1 MSRKVPDPEN
11 SKLSNSESFLDES
24 LSSDRSP
31 LLPVQNILTSPDVG
45 TKKLLSDIRLL
56 SMKVNQLQNYN
67 DDIENEKRELLLIIS
82 ENESRISL
90 LEEKCRIKDRELNEN
105 RDFCSE
111 LELIRPEYE
120 RTKCELDRVT
130 NALRQAQE
138 LAQTAELLEKENDIK
153 VLESNVEELKAEVGY
168 KPMYEQV
175 REALATAEQTLADL
189 LDEKER
195 ARELS
200 EAEALDLNGKS
211 HSTPWSKIS
220 RAKCTCTC
228 HHSPATPSHQL
239 SDMAMRRFSTVSNFD
254 TGNITPARSNGRQ
267 SLGDPSVL
275 DVSLWRDFRTGP
287 NPQDISGECLGEVMA
302 QDAKIQEL
310 QVQLD
315 EARFEIDRL
324 NGEIFALTSQ
334 NSDLAINHKAALEEL
349 ELRLKNLESVKQA
362 LESELDIKSVVL
374 NEAND
379 RIDTLLSENTLI
391 SDDLDQIKEKFEQV
405 QGELYS
411 TKVQL
416 NETCIEVD
424 RLNEEISNLNA
435 QKSDLTNEHKVSLD
449 SLKLNVLNLESAK
462 QSLEYEL
469 EQKCAFLNKADEEK
483 ASLLAKYETLFDKL
497 EKFKEENE
505 TIFGSLELQLR
516 GARSDAKQV
525 TLLTNQSYVLANEHT
540 VKFEEFAS
548 KVKSLEL
555 DKANLLF
562 ELDEK
567 HAAVREANSHME
579 KLSIEN
585 KTLAENLSCVKLQI
599 QEATGEKTIL
609 SEKLAHI
616 AGKLTQL
623 VEKVELSAVV
633 NCEAVRE
640 LCDTQEDIHGFQDI
654 SNQLI
659 DALAMKVLSLKEA
672 LTDSQDKLGSS
683 EAHRL
688 ELLERIDFFQN
699 NGLEVETRKKELVQQ
714 LTISTTTIDDL
725 AAKNQKLSIELEDKV
740 KLIEYLKSERADMI
754 NERTASFETENSLKA
769 ELLQAQKDI
778 TQLTNELSEARCSA
792 MLIDELESSLRA
804 HDSDVSALN
813 QLIQDHKATIS
824 ILRSEKTC
832 LESSIEALKA
842 ELESKTNILD
852 TITKERDEV
861 REDLAKH
868 LREFYEEKDCLLSRL
883 RDLDSHLESQNK
895 ENTKLSERFT
905 LVEQELNDC
914 LKELSLKEGEVT
926 TLKAAFAN
934 HIIDKTNLQVALNEK
949 NSLADS
955 LQEEIVSLNLK
966 VTNLEKEASRHVQEL
981 VLLETEKS
989 SISEKLEIQTTELM
1003 NKETEMISLRD
1014 QLSLLT
1020 EDHERLVNQ
1029 NAVLESDRAKLEAEL
1044 ASGRQQYMD
1053 SRVKSLK
1060 RQLSVIRGE
1069 HMETEQSLAEAK
1081 KNASLAEMHRQVAEN
1096 ETARLNKL
1104 VNILQK
1110 RLDIISEERMACEE
1124 RAASEAVLCRQLEG
1138 TLSEKEAVIEGLR
1151 HQLNQIDI
1159 QRKSAQEKEAS
1170 TLREYLK
1177 SRAAQDEAE
1186 RRLAMLEFRSTLN
1199 TTGQRRSYCSLDQ
1212 LANQNTSL
1220 AGEFIHPPLVRR
1232 RHSAG
1237 KVDATMKS
1245 PPILVDL
1252 DKSMQGKSNLFEKV
1266 GKNTTQSPL
1275 LEERFPVPIEDLKFL
1290 TPMPANF
1297 REISSDGAAR
1307 MNEVTIHDVTFVS
1320 CLEEPI
1326 CTTPLP
1332 IPPRSP
1338 ILHFI
1343 EDADVTLCTPMTAQQ
1358 TDPLSGM
1365 QSQVGPVM
1373 PQECAKSSINVA
1385 DVTEVPVQ
1393 VADCQ
1398 SAIPCT
1404 SAASSTT
1411 AATNSLTA
1419 VSDLENWPPY
1429 SSCTAPLSP
1438 KARRA
1443 DVFFAVPPSF
1453 EFHYRRLK
1461 RFMITPAAEE
1471 DLDMSDNLEEKPLP
1485 NANIGNA
1492 LHSTRGETSNLQ
1504 PVAVTEKKADRVTPA
1519 SVRSGTHS
1527 HVAGGDSLFVE
1538 ETGRNEINSRIHLFK
1553 SRTIQSKTR
1562 PVSLTEQSDD
1572 NSSLS
1577 TSISRPAKLARFRSV
1592 QNLSN
1597 DDPSRSHALNKKSS
1611 RGGPPVS
1618 FNRFKHRFGI
1628 HGNKSKTNDTSITTT
1643 TGSVSGVRDSSE
1655 NISAKEDSSKQK
1667 KHAKAS
1673 RILSRFDKLF

>member
-1 MSRKVPDPEN
+1 
-11 SKLSNSESFLDES
+11 
-24 LSSDRSP
+24 
-31 LLPVQNILTSPDVG
+31 
-45 TKKLLSDIRLL
+45 
-56 SMKVNQLQNYN
+56 MKVNQLQNYN
-67 DDIENEKRELLLIIS
+67 DDIENEKRELLLIKS
-82 ENESRISL
+82 ENENKISL
-90 LEEKCRIKDRELNEN
+90 LEEKCRQKDRELNEN

-111 LELIRPEYE
+111 LEIIRAEYE
-120 RTKCELDRVT
+120 KAKCELDRVT
-130 NALRQAQE
+130 NALKRVQE
-138 LAQTAELLEKENDIK
+138 VAQTAELLEKENDVLVKENSKFQNRIK

-189 LDEKER
+189 LHENER

-200 EAEALDLNGKS
+200 EAEALDLNGQS
-211 HSTPWSKIS
+211 PSTPWSKIS

-228 HHSPATPSHQL
+228 HHSSATPSQQL
-239 SDMAMRRFSTVSNFD
+239 SDMAMRRFSTISNFD
-254 TGNITPARSNGRQ
+254 VGNITPARSNGRQ
-267 SLGDPSVL
+267 SLGDPSVI

-287 NPQDISGECLGEVMA
+287 NPQDLSGECLGEVMA

-310 QVQLD
+310 QVQLN
-315 EARFEIDRL
+315 EARFEVDRL
-324 NGEIFALTSQ
+324 NEEILTLTSQ
-334 NSDLAINHKAALEEL
+334 NSDLIIDHKAALEEL
-349 ELRLKNLESVKQA
+349 ELRLKNLESVKQE
-362 LESELDIKSVVL
+362 LESELDIKSVIL

-411 TKVQL
+411 VKARL
-416 NETCIEVD
+416 NEPCSEVD
-424 RLNEEISNLNA
+424 RLNEEISILNA
-435 QKSDLTNEHKVSLD
+435 QKSNLANEHKLSLD
-449 SLKLNVLNLESAK
+449 ELKLNILNLESAK
-462 QSLEYEL
+462 QALEYEL
-469 EQKCAFLNKADEEK
+469 EQKCCFLNKANEERK
-483 ASLLAKYETLFDKL
+483 ALSDKL
-497 EKFKEENE
+497 EKFKRENE
-505 TIFGSLELQLR
+505 ARFGSLELQLC
-516 GARSDAKQV
+516 GARSDCSRLEEQV
-525 TLLTNQSYVLANEHT
+525 TSLTDQNYVLANEHK
-540 VKFEEFAS
+540 VKLEELES

-555 DKANLLF
+555 EKANLLF

-567 HAAVREANSHME
+567 HAAVREADSHMG
-579 KLSIEN
+579 KILSEN
-585 KTLAENLSCVKLQI
+585 KILTENLTKAEEKSQQVNEELDCIKLQL
-599 QEATGEKTIL
+599 QETTAEKIIL
-609 SEKLAHI
+609 SEKLAYLECR
-616 AGKLTQL
+616 LTQL
-623 VEKVELSAVV
+623 VEKEEFSSVV
-633 NCEAVRE
+633 NCEAAKK
-640 LCDTQEDIHGFQDI
+640 LYDTQEEDIPAFEDV
-654 SNQLI
+654 SKQLI
-659 DALAMKVLSLKEA
+659 AALELKVLSLREG
-672 LTDSQDKLGSS
+672 LTESQDKLESS
-683 EAHRL
+683 EAHRM
-688 ELLERIDFFQN
+688 ELLERIDFLQN
-699 NGLEVETRKKELVQQ
+699 NGLEVETHKKELVQQ
-714 LTISTTTIDDL
+714 LTISTTAIDDL
-725 AAKNQKLSIELEDKV
+725 SAKNQKLSIELEDKI
-740 KLIEYLKSERADMI
+740 KLIEYLKLERTDMI
-754 NERTASFETENSLKA
+754 NERTASFERENSLKT

-778 TQLTNELSEARCSA
+778 TQLTNELNEARYNA
-792 MLIDELESSLRA
+792 MRFDELESSLRT

-824 ILRSEKTC
+824 LLRNEKTY

-842 ELESKTNILD
+842 ELESKTDMQN

-883 RDLDSHLESQNK
+883 RDLDSNLESQNK
-895 ENTKLSERFT
+895 ENAKLSERFT

-914 LKELSLKEGEVT
+914 LKELSLKEGEVN

-966 VTNLEKEASRHVQEL
+966 VTNLEKEASRHEQEL

-989 SISEKLEIQTTELM
+989 SLSEKLEIQTTELM

-1014 QLSLLT
+1014 QLSLVT
-1020 EDHERLVNQ
+1020 ADQERLVNQ
-1029 NAVLESDRAKLEAEL
+1029 NAVLESDRTKLEAEL
-1044 ASGRQQYMD
+1044 ASGRQQYTD
-1053 SRVKSLK
+1053 TRVKTLK
-1060 RQLSVIRGE
+1060 RQLSVMRGE
-1069 HMETEQSLAEAK
+1069 HMDAEQSLAEAK
-1081 KNASLAEMHRQVAEN
+1081 KNASLAEMHRQVAES

-1110 RLDIISEERMACEE
+1110 RLDTISEERMACEE

-1186 RRLAMLEFRSTLN
+1186 RRLAMLESRSTLN
-1199 TTGQRRSYCSLDQ
+1199 AIGQRHSYYSLDQ
-1212 LANQNTSL
+1212 LANQNTSIV
-1220 AGEFIHPPLVRR
+1220 GEFIHPPLVVRR
-1232 RHSAG
+1232 RHSEG
-1237 KVDATMKS
+1237 KADGTTKS
-1245 PPILVDL
+1245 PLISVDL
-1252 DKSMQGKSNLFEKV
+1252 DKSTQGKSNLHEKV
-1266 GKNTTQSPL
+1266 VKNTDQSPL

-1290 TPMPANF
+1290 TPMPPNF
-1297 REISSDGAAR
+1297 REISGGGAAR

-1320 CLEEPI
+1320 CLEESI
-1326 CTTPLP
+1326 CATPLP
-1332 IPPRSP
+1332 VPPRSP

-1343 EDADVTLCTPMTAQQ
+1343 EDADVTLCTPMAAQQ
-1358 TDPLSGM
+1358 TDPLSAI
-1365 QSQVGPVM
+1365 QSQVGSVI
-1373 PQECAKSSINVA
+1373 PQECTKSSINVA

-1393 VADCQ
+1393 VADCHD
-1398 SAIPCT
+1398 AIRCT

-1429 SSCTAPLSP
+1429 NSCTAPLSP

-1443 DVFFAVPPSF
+1443 DVFFPVPASF

-1471 DLDMSDNLEEKPLP
+1471 DLDLSDNLEGKPLP
-1485 NANIGNA
+1485 SAKGGNT
-1492 LHSTRGETSNLQ
+1492 LHPTRGEASNLQ
-1504 PVAVTEKKADRVTPA
+1504 SITVTDKKADRVKPA
-1519 SVRSGTHS
+1519 SIRSASARLGTHS
-1527 HVAGGDSLFVE
+1527 TGAGGDSVFVE
-1538 ETGRNEINSRIHLFK
+1538 ETDRNEINSRIQLFK

-1562 PVSLTEQSDD
+1562 PVSMTEQSDD
-1572 NSSLS
+1572 NSSWS

-1597 DDPSRSHALNKKSS
+1597 DDPRSYALNKKSS
-1611 RGGPPVS
+1611 RAGPPVS
-1618 FNRFKHRFGI
+1618 FNRFKHRFGS

-1643 TGSVSGVRDSSE
+1643 TGSVFGMKDSLE
-1655 NISAKEDSSKQK
+1655 NILSKEDSSKQK
-1667 KHAKAS
+1667 KHAKL
-1673 RILSRFDKLF
+1673 RLSNVFKSKKHK